1 MPKVILDLQI
11 LIQLSI
17 VNLRGFTMK
26 RIICTFLI
34 FITGFVSLF
43 AAYNSLGIPDSA
55 EIRNNLMERWF
66 EAPLPL
72 VRNNLP
78 EYFYNESGQKFKVSM
93 EESEDVFNIYVSPQ
107 SFIDVTVVSDKG
119 SRKETQE
126 FFPVDAPGSFVL
138 VKDKK
143 TGKPLRIRYY
153 FLKNSE
159 VYVQF
164 IPKNKT
170 ALADF
175 VMFGNYAARGVSTG
189 IPFDYF
195 YTTSIESVIKLTEK
209 KIPWN
214 YVLVDSNAYYDIE
227 QMIGVIREK
236 LPEIKYRFDA
246 MIDEHGKQV
255 YVSSGAPYEYEA
267 EDDPKKLY
275 LSSVGFLKWIGDG
288 IVEPISGGH
297 LKRGPL
303 IAPTVEVKETGHQGI
318 LSQNYDLYFSLNW
331 VRNLAAAIF
340 SVYSGS
346 TYLFSESGV
355 DVTTNPFAS
364 AITDRGVENIVT
376 FIENSGYSVGVL
388 KSLLYVLSA
397 TEPNTFYFG
406 AIRGTNKAVTPEVK
420 AFNECVAF
428 FPYFLSD
435 GAFECAVFLN
445 GKEISLEQFIMLYED
460 DFVYLTRVKADR
472 QFYPQ

>member
-1 MPKVILDLQI
+1 
-11 LIQLSI
+11 
-17 VNLRGFTMK
+17 MK
-26 RIICTFLI
+26 RIICTLLI
-34 FITGFVSLF
+34 FFTGFVSLF

-55 EIRNNLMERWF
+55 EIRANLRDNWF

-72 VRNNLP
+72 VRNNPP
-78 EYFYNESGQKFKVSM
+78 EFVFNDSAQKFKVFM
-93 EESEDVFNIYVSPQ
+93 EESDTTFNIFVSPQ
-107 SFIDVTVVSDKG
+107 TYIDVTIIDDKG
-119 SRKETQE
+119 SRTENQE
-126 FFPVDAPGSFVL
+126 FYPGDGQGTFVL
-138 VKDKK
+138 VRDKK

-164 IPKNKT
+164 SPKNKT

-195 YTTSIESVIKLTEK
+195 YSSSIEQVIKLTEEK
-209 KIPWN
+209 LPWN
-214 YVLVDSNAYYDIE
+214 YVLVNPNSYYDVQ

-236 LPEIKYRFDA
+236 LPNIKYRFDT
-246 MIDEHGKQV
+246 MIDEYGRQI
-255 YVSSGAPYEYEA
+255 YVSTGEPYEYEA
-267 EDDPKKLY
+267 EDDTKKLY

-297 LKRGPL
+297 LKRSPL
-303 IAPTVEVKETGHQGI
+303 IIPTVDVKNTGHQGI

-331 VRNLAAAIF
+331 IRNLASAII

-364 AITDRGVENIVT
+364 TITDTGVENIVT
-376 FIENSGYSVGVL
+376 FIENSGYSIGVL
-388 KSLLYVLSA
+388 KSLLYVLAA

-428 FPYFLSD
+428 FPYFISD
-435 GAFECAVFLN
+435 GAFECSVFLN
-445 GKEISLEQFIMLYED
+445 GKEMNLDQFIMLYED